1 MTNQKHDLPTRL
13 MRQQVEIKI
22 LLQAAIQGKGANLN
36 ALCFKP
42 SNEQIMVREAV
53 TAKAGSQQ
61 PKYKT
66 VTEEFLAKEVT
77 IRYQILGYL

>member
-1 MTNQKHDLPTRL
+1 
-13 MRQQVEIKI
+13 
-22 LLQAAIQGKGANLN
+22 
-36 ALCFKP
+36 
-42 SNEQIMVREAV
+42 MVREAV